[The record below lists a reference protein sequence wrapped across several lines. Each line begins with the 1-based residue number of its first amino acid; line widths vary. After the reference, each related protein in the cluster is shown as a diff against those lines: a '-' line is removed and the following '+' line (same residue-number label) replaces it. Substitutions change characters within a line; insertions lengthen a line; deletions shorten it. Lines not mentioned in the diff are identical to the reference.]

1 MIGADYL
8 SATATEPVSIL
19 VPVHNEASILNE
31 SLMRMLGAIAGLRVA
46 FGFRGTDTHGL
57 KALRKARLEPI
68 AAQCVTDRSLFDTEL
83 VLRAERAALR
93 VVEIPVD
100 VREIRQ
106 PGWWSIAGR
115 APEAV
120 WNLIRL

>member
-1 MIGADYL
+1 MNIEIIKVFAL
-8 SATATEPVSIL
+8 PIFQEL
-19 VPVHNEASILNE
+19 
-31 SLMRMLGAIAGLRVA
+31 
-46 FGFRGTDTHGL
+46 L

-120 WNLIRL
+120 WNLIRLAFELRKS